1 MKVKEL
7 ILQLLEFPQ
16 DTEVVCYGGAGGYL
30 FPYKVDCLHH
40 FSASSLDGIQPVFY
54 SSNDVYCRSEDV
66 VFVGTCHQ
74 AKWISRKFFP
84 FKEFFKPGNK
94 RTLR

>member
-16 DTEVVCYGGAGGYL
+16 NAEVVCYEGAGGYL
-30 FPYKVDCLHH
+30 APYKVDRLSH
-40 FSASSLDGIQPVFY
+40 FSASSLDGIQPFY
-54 SSNDVYCRSEDV
+54 HNSDDFCRAEDV

-74 AKWISRKFFP
+74 AKWISKKFFP
-84 FKEFFKPGNK
+84 FKEFFKPGHSRK
-94 RTLR
+94 F